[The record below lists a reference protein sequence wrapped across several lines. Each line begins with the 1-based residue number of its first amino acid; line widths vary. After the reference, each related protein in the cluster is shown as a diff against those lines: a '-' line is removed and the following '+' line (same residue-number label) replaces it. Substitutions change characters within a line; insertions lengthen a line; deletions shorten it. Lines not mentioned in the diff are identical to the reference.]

1 MLFLNHTI
9 SACAQCTHIHHTM
22 ATPSEKAGYLGLGD
36 KPGHLKLNKK
46 KVGASNLLKGLE
58 TLTQKKSNFL
68 M

>member
-1 MLFLNHTI
+1 
-9 SACAQCTHIHHTM
+9 M

-36 KPGHLKLNKK
+36 KPVPWPLKAEQKK

-58 TLTQKKSNFL
+58 TFAQKKSNFL